1 MCVPDNLVGWSQQ
14 SAAKHPQTRPRCR
27 QTNREAA
34 VRTSAL
40 GERLFVVVETTRR
53 TVHALRLH
61 QRRRTRARLTGGAG
75 GGAAGAAATCC
86 QLSVAARRCREQRHD
101 DDDRRCQTPHVRTL
115 VAAPDHCGRPAQS
128 TTAGKCGG
136 AAATGPA
143 QSGCCT
149 LGLPPGGRPGPRRGH
164 RALTDS
170 SVRPKIYRSHT
181 LQAVS
186 G

>member
-1 MCVPDNLVGWSQQ
+1 MLCVPDNLVGWSQQ
-14 SAAKHPQTRPRCR
+14 SAAEHPQARPCR

-128 TTAGKCGG
+128 TTAGKCGRGGGDGAGPVRLLYVGAATRRQAG
-136 AAATGPA
+136 AAAGP
-143 QSGCCT
+143 
-149 LGLPPGGRPGPRRGH
+149 PR
-164 RALTDS
+164 LD
-170 SVRPKIYRSHT
+170 
-181 LQAVS
+181 
-186 G
+186 